1 MVAAADIEKAYDRI
15 DHAAM
20 DTIIAFL
27 GLADNPF
34 YRLYCRCRDRSEVFL
49 TGAGGL

>member
-1 MVAAADIEKAYDRI
+1 MVAGADIEKVYDRV
-15 DHAAM
+15 DRATM
-20 DTIIAFL
+20 DTIMAFL